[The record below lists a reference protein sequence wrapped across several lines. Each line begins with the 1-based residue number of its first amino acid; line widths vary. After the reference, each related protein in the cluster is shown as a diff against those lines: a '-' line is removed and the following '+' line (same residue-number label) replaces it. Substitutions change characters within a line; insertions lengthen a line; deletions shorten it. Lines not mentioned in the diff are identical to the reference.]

1 MYNEKEKTDIQASL
15 KKLLDLDVISLAE
28 YEEKLEFLS
37 NYHEEQDQEEEP
49 ADSEKGEVLV
59 DVKNFT
65 KKYPGTEKPAVQN
78 LTFQIRKGQFHAFIG
93 ANGAGKTTTM
103 KALVGAYAKW
113 DGEIKING
121 IDNQKV
127 EAKEKIG
134 YVPEKA
140 VFPKS
145 FTSKEYLESMAKL
158 AGLTKSEAK
167 KFAKEKLKEFKMER
181 LANKTPELFSSG
193 QKKKILCAQALC
205 HNPDVLILDEPAANL
220 DPIAR
225 IELFDLLKKVQ
236 NEGKAIFISSH
247 ILAEVGKY
255 ANYATILDGGKIVY
269 SGPVR
274 HNSDLER
281 LYTKYVLIGSVHTSA
296 QAEAEQA
303 EALPDK
309 QGLFGKIKAKFSKSD
324 EAPTSTPS
332 PTEIQSDV
340 PEEDAQSTD
349 QQNDQPSPEA

>member
-1 MYNEKEKTDIQASL
+1 MC
-15 KKLLDLDVISLAE
+15 
-28 YEEKLEFLS
+28 
-37 NYHEEQDQEEEP
+37 
-49 ADSEKGEVLV
+49 
-59 DVKNFT
+59 
-65 KKYPGTEKPAVQN
+65 
-78 LTFQIRKGQFHAFIG
+78 IR
-93 ANGAGKTTTM
+93 
-103 KALVGAYAKW
+103 
-113 DGEIKING
+113 DR
-121 IDNQKV
+121 
-127 EAKEKIG
+127 
-134 YVPEKA
+134 
-140 VFPKS
+140 
-145 FTSKEYLESMAKL
+145 
-158 AGLTKSEAK
+158 
-167 KFAKEKLKEFKMER
+167 R

-205 HNPDVLILDEPAANL
+205 HDPDVLILDEPAANL

-324 EAPTSTPS
+324 ETPAQVS
-332 PTEIQSDV
+332 NPTEMQSDV
-340 PEEDAQSTD
+340 SQEDTQSTD

>member
-15 KKLLDLDVISLAE
+15 KKLLDLDVISPAE

-37 NYHEEQDQEEEP
+37 NYHEEQDQEQEP
-49 ADSEKGEVLV
+49 TDSEKGEVLV

-158 AGLTKSEAK
+158 AGLSKSEAK

-205 HNPDVLILDEPAANL
+205 CL
-220 DPIAR
+220 
-225 IELFDLLKKVQ
+225 
-236 NEGKAIFISSH
+236 
-247 ILAEVGKY
+247 
-255 ANYATILDGGKIVY
+255 
-269 SGPVR
+269 
-274 HNSDLER
+274 
-281 LYTKYVLIGSVHTSA
+281 LYTSDAADDCWSV
-296 QAEAEQA
+296 
-303 EALPDK
+303 
-309 QGLFGKIKAKFSKSD
+309 
-324 EAPTSTPS
+324 
-332 PTEIQSDV
+332 
-340 PEEDAQSTD
+340 
-349 QQNDQPSPEA
+349 